1 MNFFIIN
8 LILNIL
14 NVYLKNNVFVIE
26 IKIVFYKKNKNKS
39 YKKILINLK

>member
-26 IKIVFYKKNKNKS
+26 IKIVFLKKINNKS
-39 YKKILINLK
+39 YKKIFN